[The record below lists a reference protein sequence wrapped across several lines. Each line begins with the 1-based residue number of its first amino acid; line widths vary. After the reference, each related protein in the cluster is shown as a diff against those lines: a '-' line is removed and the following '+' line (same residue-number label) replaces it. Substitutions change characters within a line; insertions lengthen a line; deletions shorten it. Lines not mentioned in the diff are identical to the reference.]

1 MANGSYIASAA
12 EAERN
17 RRFQAEQNYQSREM
31 QKGMFGAELDF
42 KKTQYNNLWD
52 IQKANLD
59 AERSIVSKYLINKEK
74 DSSYENRMN
83 KIENMGFF
91 ETIRDKDVSL
101 GEWWNPKDNVQ
112 KPVHEEYTRDDL
124 KNIDLN
130 TLLRLVNS
138 NIMSNA
144 RTQSNTDL
152 INQMNLINQSGVIRS
167 GY

>member
-59 AERSIVSKYLINKEK
+59 AERNVMNKFLINEEK
-74 DSSYENRMN
+74 
-83 KIENMGFF
+83 I
-91 ETIRDKDVSL
+91 
-101 GEWWNPKDNVQ
+101 
-112 KPVHEEYTRDDL
+112 
-124 KNIDLN
+124 
-130 TLLRLVNS
+130 
-138 NIMSNA
+138 
-144 RTQSNTDL
+144 
-152 INQMNLINQSGVIRS
+152 
-167 GY
+167 